1 MIRQSRPADEDAVI
15 DVWLA
20 STIPG
25 QPFLS
30 AETWRAM
37 EPEIRELLGQARTWV
52 SEEGGSIVAFCSM
65 LDDLIGGLF
74 THPEHQGR
82 GHGRALVEHVGRLF
96 DPLFVEVFEANDRA
110 IDFYRRCGFVEHEH
124 RVDGGSGLPMWVMR
138 MA

>member
-1 MIRQSRPADEDAVI
+1 MIN
-15 DVWLA
+15 VWLA
-20 STIPG
+20 STILW
-25 QPFLS
+25 QPLLPEAS
-30 AETWRAM
+30 WRAM
-37 EPEIRELLGQARTWV
+37 EPEIRGLLGHARTWV
-52 SEEGGSIVAFCSM
+52 VEDDCSIVAFCSM

-82 GHGRALVEHVGRLF
+82 GHGRALVAHVGRHF

-110 IDFYRRCGFVEHEH
+110 IDFYRRCGFVEHER